1 MNGVDY
7 FFWLAGQSIQVG
19 LMLMPS
25 IALLAFLGLVI
36 AFAAHINRP
45 EAIKR
50 KWRWLLLPFLIP
62 IVILLYGVIF
72 RYAGPRHSPETTQR
86 VLVLQIL
93 LWSHV
98 PIAFIFTIFLRQNPL
113 VPLGLSFF
121 QFWLSLSTAA
131 MAGMSV
137 TGNWL

>member
-1 MNGVDY
+1 MNSVGY
-7 FFWLAGQSIQVG
+7 FFWLAEQSIQVG
-19 LMLMPS
+19 LVLMPS

-36 AFAAHINRP
+36 AIGSHINRP
-45 EAIKR
+45 EAMQR
-50 KWRWLLLPFLIP
+50 KWRWILLPFLIP
-62 IVILLYGVIF
+62 IVILLYGVF
-72 RYAGPRHSPETTQR
+72 FQYAGSGYSPDTTQR

-98 PIAFIFTIFLRQNPL
+98 PIAIIFTILVRQNPL

-131 MAGMSV
+131 LAGMSV